1 MQLQVSVCKLSKI
14 DFFIFSPANG
24 GSSSLYVQVPI
35 DDQLLQCEIFPKVLG
50 YFQNILLPE
59 LMAKI
64 DR

>member
-14 DFFIFSPANG
+14 DFFIFTPANG